1 MGEKVRLYFCI
12 FVVLYISH
20 QTQLVEAGTLYIYIF
35 FWRLYWRNTV
45 YKKCI

>member
-35 FWRLYWRNTV
+35 FLEV
-45 YKKCI
+45 ILKKHCV